1 MTLVDDPDLIVI
13 ELTIETLG
21 ELADEV
27 RSFGAE
33 PLVENMPD
41 HSILLGTSA
50 DEMEEIFRASGYGFT
65 DVGHALTAEG
75 SLRTYLQP
83 DLLRSRQLGRWRQAP
98 IVRDEI
104 LDFEELRR
112 ALHQRVL
119 SVVGIREKEREVVKT
134 IREIIERPED

>member
-1 MTLVDDPDLIVI
+1 MTLVDDPDLMAI
-13 ELTIETLG
+13 ELTIETLE

-33 PLVENMPD
+33 PLVEMPD

-50 DEMEEIFRASGYGFT
+50 DEMEEIFRTSGYGFT

-83 DLLRSRQLGRWRQAP
+83 DLLRSRQPGDGDKHLQSG
-98 IVRDEI
+98 DEI

-112 ALHQRVL
+112 VLHQRVL
-119 SVVGIREKEREVVKT
+119 SVVGIQDKERGVVKT
-134 IREIIERPED
+134 VREIIERPED

>member
-1 MTLVDDPDLIVI
+1 MTLVDDPDLMVI
-13 ELTIETLG
+13 ELTIETLE

-33 PLVENMPD
+33 PLVEMPD

-50 DEMEEIFRASGYGFT
+50 DEMEEIFRTSGYGFT

-83 DLLRSRQLGRWRQAP
+83 DLLRSRQLGRRRQAP
-98 IVRDEI
+98 TVRDEI

-119 SVVGIREKEREVVKT
+119 SVVGIQEKEREVVKT
-134 IREIIERPED
+134 VREIIERPED